1 MKTPFTLMLFAA
13 AAFSACGDTKSKDE
27 IQAFIPG
34 TYTRSS
40 EHEYGKEYDTISLSV
55 QNEVARE
62 FKVVRKW
69 RYERVLDGKPI
80 EPEYKNTI
88 GAAIYDPTHKL
99 LKETKSGDTYS
110 FDAQEKVMFAGSTK
124 YVKSN

>member
-1 MKTPFTLMLFAA
+1 MKTPFTLILVAV
-13 AAFSACGDTKSKDE
+13 AAFSACDDTQSKDKM
-27 IQAFIPG
+27 QAFIPG
-34 TYTRSS
+34 TYIRSS

-80 EPEYKNTI
+80 EPEYKNTT
-88 GAAIYDPTHKL
+88 GVAIYDPTNKL
-99 LKETKSGDTYS
+99 LKETRSGDSYS
-110 FDAQEKVMFAGSTK
+110 FDAEGKVMFAGSTK